1 MTENLIYQHKLIE
14 IEPDHDKLSYLY
26 HIDVYQ
32 ALVSKDAYKYL
43 SNLQKNISQ
52 TGSLFA
58 PLPAEYKGNVKC
70 ATSPEQPVIGYVDV
84 ATITHKSYIYQLAMS
99 YMSSKHPVVL
109 LFRLL
114 RSRIFQRL
122 MRADLIF

>member
-58 PLPAEYKGNVKC
+58 PLHAEYKGNVKC
-70 ATSPEQPVIGYVDV
+70 VTCPGQPVIGYVDV
-84 ATITHKSYIYQLAMS
+84 ATITHQSIYLPTSDELYEQQASSCSVIPAGRTTGYLSY
-99 YMSSKHPVVL
+99 
-109 LFRLL
+109 
-114 RSRIFQRL
+114 
-122 MRADLIF
+122 